1 VKFINQKEELI
12 KKLDILED
20 SSYSYISS
28 NIKDENQ
35 YKSVLVKNDYFTEIA
50 GGNFIEKIAGDFVD
64 IIDKL
69 ETIKE
74 YDFSK
79 EVNFLDNI
87 ARIINIFFDKNNSDK
102 YIKILSISENL

>member
-1 VKFINQKEELI
+1 MI